1 MTKKIIYVAY
11 NGMEFDDENE
21 CKEYEQYAI
30 DMATQLM
37 ECYAFFDKD
46 GRCFTPVAFDRFDRF
61 EDFCEWFEDTYN
73 DCECIVKI
81 KDCPASAI
89 SWVRNEFGFYIPEG
103 TNGIY
108 RFNFNACAWVLEL
121 KMA

>member
-1 MTKKIIYVAY
+1 MTKKTIYVAY
-11 NGMEFDDENE
+11 NGMEFDNRKE
-21 CKEYEQYAI
+21 CKEYEQYGI

-46 GRCFTPVAFDRFDRF
+46 GVCFTPVAFDRF

-73 DCECIVKI
+73 DCEYISKI
-81 KDCPASAI
+81 KDCPESATT
-89 SWVRNEFGFYIPEG
+89 WVRNEFGFYMPEEA
-103 TNGIY
+103 NGVY
-108 RFNFNACAWVLEL
+108 KFNLSAGAWMLEL